1 MTHKGFSGSA
11 GTAIILLTLLTCSA
25 LIVAPVSA
33 ATKYLGGAP
42 SFSAAIN
49 GVNEFTPGEDATIS
63 IMVKNSGINPLKQLN
78 RGTIDAEDLPNTGK
92 LVTIGLS
99 SASDAVII
107 KTDPQMVGDISGN
120 GKTVTVQ
127 FRAKISTNATTG
139 EYQLP
144 LTIQYKY
151 TRVIEQEAAD
161 TFEFTY
167 NRAED
172 ILPVTIRIKPQVK
185 VEVIEAVPEGLIAG
199 SQGYIHL
206 KIRNTGPENG
216 EMTAVKLLRNGNS
229 PITPTDNTIF
239 VGSFPSGGIVE
250 CRYKVSVSKDAT
262 NQMYPVDVAVSYTN
276 REGTIV
282 TSQPETAGVPVNA
295 KTTFTVI
302 SSVPEISRGTSG
314 TFEVQYRNDGNVTAY
329 NAQTRITPHT
339 PVTISDN
346 TAFLGDLEPGKTATA
361 RYDIQADN
369 AAEPKM
375 YTFDS
380 NIRYR
385 DVHSSSLESDT
396 IPVKI
401 AIVAEAS
408 GVSTTETVFR
418 VFAGCII
425 AGIIIWIAVRIY
437 RLKNKSR

>member
-11 GTAIILLTLLTCSA
+11 GITIILLTLFTCCA

-42 SFSAAIN
+42 SFSASVN

-63 IMVKNSGINPLKQLN
+63 ILVKNSGLNLVKQLD
-78 RGTIDAEDLPNTGK
+78 RGTIDAEDLPNTAK
-92 LVTIGLS
+92 FVTIGLS
-99 SASDAVII
+99 SSSDAVII
-107 KTDPQMVGDISGN
+107 KTDPQMAGDISGN
-120 GKTVTVQ
+120 GKTVTLQ
-127 FRAKISTNATTG
+127 FRAKISTNATAG

-144 LTIQYKY
+144 LTIRYKY

-167 NRAED
+167 NKAED
-172 ILPVTIRIKPQVK
+172 ILPVIIRIKPQVK
-185 VEVIEAVPEGLIAG
+185 VEVIEAVPVGLSAG
-199 SQGYIHL
+199 SQGYITL
-206 KIRNTGPENG
+206 KIRNAGPENG

-229 PITPTDNTIF
+229 PIIPTDNTIF

-262 NQMYPVDVAVSYTN
+262 NQMYPVDVAISYTN

-282 TSQPETAGVPVNA
+282 TSRPETAGVPVNA

-302 SSVPEISRGTSG
+302 SPVHEISSGTSG
-314 TFEVQYRNDGNVTAY
+314 TIEVQYRNDGNVTAY
-329 NAQTRITPHT
+329 NAQTRISPHT

-361 RYDIQADN
+361 RYDIQSDN
-369 AAEPKM
+369 AAELKM

-385 DVHSSSLESDT
+385 DAYGSSLESDT
-396 IPVKI
+396 MPVMI
-401 AIVAEAS
+401 AVVPAAS
-408 GVSTTETVFR
+408 GQSTVDTAFR
-418 VFAGCII
+418 VFAGCVIV
-425 AGIIIWIAVRIY
+425 GIIIWIAVRIY
-437 RLKNKSR
+437 RSKNNNR